1 MTKKINGTCPT
12 AAILRAQQLST
23 ETKIGNIPN
32 TVVVPDIHVPRNLK
46 KNYTI
51 VTVNGRKSIDLIEM
65 MEMIDESRVSM
76 RDFKTIANSFNGIRA
91 RVENEI
97 ELLAAREINVAAY
110 RDALMAAVTETQPIA
125 GEMVDKLYQPVD
137 AKVANVIDEAFRK
150 LHEVEMAIR
159 SANWFLDRI
168 IEENARFTLAS
179 TFEPCKL
186 EPSEE
191 KKAQGSAIFTGFIKL
206 AADHSAEKQ
215 KSKAALDSITGHVE
229 AMKMAEAQK
238 ALDEGRSFGGRIHM
252 MRKLIERG
260 ALVKV
265 AD

>member
-23 ETKIGNIPN
+23 DTRIGNIAT
-32 TVVVPDIHVPRNLK
+32 TVVMPDIHVPFIKPRFAV
-46 KNYTI
+46 
-51 VTVNGRKSIDLIEM
+51 VTLDGRRDVRAIEM
-65 MEMIDESRVSM
+65 LGMIEIGELSM
-76 RDFKTIANSFNGIRA
+76 RDFETIANSFNGIRA

-265 AD
+265 TD